1 MDKLKIIQASWLVLT
16 LFLLS
21 SCFGGKTA
29 SLSGRGGEVVGVR
42 GKAFTEPTP
51 YGMVRVDRGYLKMGI
66 ENQDTL
72 WGTEAPV
79 KDISV
84 DGFWMDETEITNS
97 EYKQFVY
104 YVRDSI
110 LRVRLADPAY
120 GGDESYMITEDEK
133 AIPLNL
139 VSIGRSNC
147 LVNPTKMNNEL
158 SRVYILQ
165 IPLRVRSR

>member
-120 GGDESYMITEDEK
+120 GGDESYMITEDEEGNPVEPRVNWK
-133 AIPLNL
+133 KQL
-139 VSIGRSNC
+139 
-147 LVNPTKMNNEL
+147 LVNPMRMSNGL

>member
-84 DGFWMDETEITNS
+84 DGFGWMRLRLPILNINS
-97 EYKQFVY
+97 LF
-104 YVRDSI
+104 I
-110 LRVRLADPAY
+110 MC
-120 GGDESYMITEDEK
+120 G
-133 AIPLNL
+133 IPFARAL
-139 VSIGRSNC
+139 GRSS
-147 LVNPTKMNNEL
+147 LW
-158 SRVYILQ
+158 R
-165 IPLRVRSR
+165 